1 MYCILPDNC
10 LHTCTYIVNPHACL
24 SLQEGVDY
32 GSELRQLQ
40 NEADLPL
47 DQLLDSLPPEMLAS
61 GDFPTPTPS
70 VSDEA
75 MEVEAPPT
83 EDAIVETLTR

>member
-1 MYCILPDNC
+1 MPA
-10 LHTCTYIVNPHACL
+10 H
-24 SLQEGVDY
+24 LQEGVDY

-40 NEADLPL
+40 NEADIPL

-75 MEVEAPPT
+75 MEVEALPADDATVEKPT
-83 EDAIVETLTR
+83 RYFIYWGALNKFF